1 MTLDQ
6 ITDEINRALTT
17 RLDYL
22 ISDQLGPLTD
32 AMRWSVLG
40 GGKRLRGSLVCTSAL
55 AWGAKDLRSAMDLA
69 MAVEFMHAYSLVHDD
84 LPAMDDAATRRG
96 KPSTHKQ
103 FSEAMAVLAGDA
115 LQTLAFDVIADSD
128 ELSDSQKVRATQ
140 TLSDAA
146 GWNGMVGGQAWD
158 IDQSRLPS
166 DEEELASMHR
176 GKTGA
181 LFKASLLM
189 GMIVSDQDIDHE
201 QRNWATHVGIKLGSV
216 FQMVDDVIDVTQ
228 SEQTTGKPVQQD
240 GLAGKVTY
248 PSLIGLV
255 ETKKRMEETRNDL
268 LKHFSKYGLEN
279 SLLVRVAVRCIE
291 RVS

>member
-6 ITDEINRALTT
+6 ITNQINKALTT

-22 ISDQLGPLTD
+22 SIDKPGPLTD
-32 AMRWSVLG
+32 SMRWSVLG

-55 AWGAKDLRSAMDLA
+55 AWGARDLRSSMDLA

-103 FSEAMAVLAGDA
+103 FGEAMAVLAGDS
-115 LQTLAFDVIADSD
+115 LQALAFEVIAHSD
-128 ELSDSQKVRATQ
+128 GLSDPQKVRATQ
-140 TLSDAA
+140 ILTNAA

-166 DEEELASMHR
+166 DEEELAKMHR

-181 LFKASLLM
+181 LFAASLLM
-189 GMIVSDQDIDHE
+189 GMVVSDEDIDQE
-201 QRNWATHVGIKLGSV
+201 QLSWATHVGIKLGSV

-228 SEQTTGKPVQQD
+228 SEETTGKPQNQD
-240 GLAGKVTY
+240 KLAGKVTY
-248 PSLIGLV
+248 PSLIGLR
-255 ETKKRMEETRNDL
+255 ETQKRILKRRDDL
-268 LKHFSKYGLEN
+268 REHFSEYGLEN
-279 SLLVRVAVRCIE
+279 SLLAQVAMRCIE
-291 RVS
+291 RVN